1 MDHGIDAITNSSG
14 TTGNLAP
21 LVTGMD
27 GDEVYVVPGHK
38 VLLDQGAQFTVV
50 DERQAGDAQCL
61 LGRQIR
67 NIGRLGIDALGNASG
82 GVYLPERSGHERR
95 GLGRRPSDR
104 DPDHRQRP
112 DHIKVSFND
121 AALLTEVETL
131 VHALTATVEGAFQAV
146 HIVRRHYGHRR
157 TCPNSSLYLVDATPT
172 GTPTSLSL
180 SATSVAENAAADT
193 VIGTVSG
200 IDPNDDAATL
210 KFALLDDAGGRFALK
225 GNQLV
230 VKNGALLDYETARAH
245 TIKLQVTDPD
255 GHILEK
261 SFTIDL
267 TDVAEAPPVKPL
279 VLTGTAGADTL
290 RGDAL
295 GDILSGLAGKDAL
308 FGLAGNDTLNGGL
321 GNDVME
327 GGTGQDI
334 FILNAKL
341 GKTNALNRKSNLD
354 RITDFSVADD
364 TIDLARSVFTKIAKK
379 GVLTKSAFYIGAAAH
394 DANDRIVY
402 NKKTGAL
409 FYDSD
414 GKGGHAAI
422 QIATLT
428 KSLLLTNKDFY
439 VI

>member
-1 MDHGIDAITNSSG
+1 M
-14 TTGNLAP
+14 
-21 LVTGMD
+21 
-27 GDEVYVVPGHK
+27 
-38 VLLDQGAQFTVV
+38 
-50 DERQAGDAQCL
+50 
-61 LGRQIR
+61 
-67 NIGRLGIDALGNASG
+67 
-82 GVYLPERSGHERR
+82 
-95 GLGRRPSDR
+95 
-104 DPDHRQRP
+104 
-112 DHIKVSFND
+112 
-121 AALLTEVETL
+121 
-131 VHALTATVEGAFQAV
+131 
-146 HIVRRHYGHRR
+146 
-157 TCPNSSLYLVDATPT
+157 
-172 GTPTSLSL
+172 
-180 SATSVAENAAADT
+180 AENAAADT
-193 VIGTVSG
+193 VVGTVSG

-327 GGTGQDI
+327 GGAGQDI

-341 GKTNALNRKSNLD
+341 GKTNASNRKSNLD

>member
-1 MDHGIDAITNSSG
+1 MDDGG
-14 TTGNLAP
+14 KLAT
-21 LVTGMD
+21 LNVYWD
-27 GDEVYVVPGHK
+27 GENET
-38 VLLDQGAQFTVV
+38 F
-50 DERQAGDAQCL
+50 
-61 LGRQIR
+61 
-67 NIGRLGIDALGNASG
+67 GRLGIDALGNASD
-82 GVYLPERSGHERR
+82 GVYLPTGPVAGGEVWVGGHSI
-95 GLGRRPSDR
+95 GILTIAATD
-104 DPDHRQRP
+104 Q
-112 DHIKVSFND
+112 IKVSFKD
-121 AALLTEVETL
+121 GALLTEVETL
-131 VHALTATVEGAFQAV
+131 VHALTATVEGAFQDV
-146 HIVRRHYGHRR
+146 PYIGVDVTDTGGLITY
-157 TCPNSSLYLVDATPT
+157 SSLHLVDATPT

-245 TIKLQVTDPD
+245 TIKLQVVDPD

-267 TDVAEAPPVKPL
+267 TDVVEAPPVKPL

-295 GDILSGLAGKDAL
+295 GDVLSGLAGKDAL

-327 GGTGQDI
+327 GGAGQDI